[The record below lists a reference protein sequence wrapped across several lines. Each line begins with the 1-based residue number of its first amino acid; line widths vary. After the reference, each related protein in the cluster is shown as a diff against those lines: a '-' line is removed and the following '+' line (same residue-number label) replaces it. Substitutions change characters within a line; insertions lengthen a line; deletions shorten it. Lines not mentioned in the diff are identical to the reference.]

1 MAQVGHGNFLSVFNM
16 PQFAAWVNNGN
27 LCLVS
32 PLIEHEEFLTV
43 RIQACGLTRT
53 RLRVLQWD
61 VPL

>member
-43 RIQACGLTRT
+43 RIQACGPART
-53 RLRVLQWD
+53 ELRTFRWEVSI
-61 VPL
+61 